1 MILLLLPC
9 KQVMIA
15 VHAQKD
21 NHLQE
26 VYMFRYV
33 ISFILLFLL
42 GVNSMCI
49 AQQKQGL
56 VLRPIPQEI
65 GKVTILGNASL
76 EVTYAFNA
84 TDLTDEQTYIDL
96 QVLRA
101 GRSVSKYYS
110 RFLELDDSLCSEFK
124 RKNSSASSIPGLF
137 CQQGRNSN
145 YWSEYQFT
153 EIFSQNGTRTYYVR
167 MPFAMQRYNC
177 YYMEPIEQQ
186 RWQLDN
192 DTCRILGYRCQ
203 KAHCFWRGREF
214 EAWFASDI
222 PTSQGPWNFG
232 GLPGLILRLN
242 DEERLYSWEA
252 VKIRSG
258 QFPVA
263 KRNFK
268 GYRHDTR
275 EHVLRLQVAINRDFL
290 KVGGARDRKTGQ
302 LRSQPHPYEPLE
314 KE

>member
-1 MILLLLPC
+1 
-9 KQVMIA
+9 
-15 VHAQKD
+15 
-21 NHLQE
+21 
-26 VYMFRYV
+26 
-33 ISFILLFLL
+33 
-42 GVNSMCI
+42 MCI

-110 RFLELDDSLCSEFK
+110 RFLELDDSLCSDFK
-124 RKNSSASSIPGLF
+124 RKNSSASSIPELF

-203 KAHCFWRGREF
+203 KAHCFGVDVSSRH
-214 EAWFASDI
+214 
-222 PTSQGPWNFG
+222 
-232 GLPGLILRLN
+232 GLPQI
-242 DEERLYSWEA
+242 SQQ
-252 VKIRSG
+252 VKAHG
-258 QFPVA
+258 TLEDFQ
-263 KRNFK
+263 
-268 GYRHDTR
+268 
-275 EHVLRLQVAINRDFL
+275 VLFFVSMMKNGFT
-290 KVGGARDRKTGQ
+290 VGRR
-302 LRSQPHPYEPLE
+302 
-314 KE
+314 